1 VRTKRSLFTFA
12 LGGVAG
18 YVVGRY
24 PAATYEKLRDG
35 AGITMGLARDRIGI
49 VSKTFPL
56 VRPGYHRAP
65 TAPSPETADGVF
77 ERTSTAYVSRP
88 HP

>member
-1 VRTKRSLFTFA
+1 MRTKRSLFTFA

-18 YVVGRY
+18 YIVGRY
-24 PAATYEKLRDG
+24 PAATYETLRDG
-35 AGITMGLARDRIGI
+35 AGVTVGMARDRIG
-49 VSKTFPL
+49 TMTLRF
-56 VRPGYHRAP
+56 GHAGDHRAR
-65 TAPSPETADGVF
+65 TTEPSEAGDGFV

>member
-1 VRTKRSLFTFA
+1 MRTKRNIFTFA

-18 YVVGRY
+18 YIVGRY
-24 PAATYEKLRDG
+24 PAATYETLRDG
-35 AGITMGLARDRIGI
+35 AGATVGMARERIG
-49 VSKTFPL
+49 TMNLPF
-56 VRPGYHRAP
+56 GHAGDHRARGTQP
-65 TAPSPETADGVF
+65 AAAGDDLI

>member
-1 VRTKRSLFTFA
+1 MRTKRNLFTFA

-18 YVVGRY
+18 YIVGRY
-24 PAATYEKLRDG
+24 PTATYETLRDG
-35 AGITMGLARDRIGI
+35 AGATLGMARHRIGAM
-49 VSKTFPL
+49 PL
-56 VRPGYHRAP
+56 HFGHTGDHRAHT
-65 TAPSPETADGVF
+65 TAPPAVDEDI

>member
-12 LGGVAG
+12 LGGLAG
-18 YVVGRY
+18 YIVGRY
-24 PAATYEKLRDG
+24 PAATYETLRDG
-35 AGITMGLARDRIGI
+35 AGVTVGMARDRMSTMTLPFGH
-49 VSKTFPL
+49 T
-56 VRPGYHRAP
+56 GDHRAR
-65 TAPSPETADGVF
+65 TTPSTGEDL

>member
-1 VRTKRSLFTFA
+1 MRTKRNLFTFA

-18 YVVGRY
+18 YIVGRY
-24 PAATYEKLRDG
+24 PAATYETLRDG
-35 AGITMGLARDRIGI
+35 AGATLGMARERIG
-49 VSKTFPL
+49 TMPL
-56 VRPGYHRAP
+56 PFGNTGDHRART
-65 TAPSPETADGVF
+65 TAPPAPDEDL

>member
-1 VRTKRSLFTFA
+1 MRTKRNLFTFA

-35 AGITMGLARDRIGI
+35 AGVTVGMARERIGI
-49 VSKTFPL
+49 MSESFPIG
-56 VRPGYHRAP
+56 RPGYHRAP
-65 TAPSPETADGVF
+65 AAQPSEPADGPLD
-77 ERTSTAYVSRP
+77 RTSTAYVSRP

>member
-1 VRTKRSLFTFA
+1 MRTKRNLFTFA

-35 AGITMGLARDRIGI
+35 AGLTAGVARDRFG
-49 VSKTFPL
+49 TMTQAFPL
-56 VRPGYHRAP
+56 GRTGDHRAP
-65 TAPSPETADGVF
+65 TTQPPETGDDVN
-77 ERTSTAYVSRP
+77 ERTSAPYATRA

>member
-1 VRTKRSLFTFA
+1 VRTKRNLFTFA
-12 LGGVAG
+12 LGGVVG

-35 AGITMGLARDRIGI
+35 AGIALGLARERIGI
-49 VSKTFPL
+49 MSETFPL
-56 VRPGYHRAP
+56 GRPGYHQAP
-65 TAPSPETADGVF
+65 DAPSPEAGDGVID
-77 ERTSTAYVSRP
+77 RTSAAYVSRP